1 MTPSTPSPAGPVSQF
16 LQQLKDLGWMEGK
29 NFVVERRYAE
39 GKLDRLPALAQDLV
53 QMNVDVIVT
62 TGSPAIRP
70 AFDATRTIPIVM
82 IAGSADPVGDG
93 FAVSLARPQGNVTG
107 VTWSAGPE
115 LVGKNLEVLRAL
127 IPGLR
132 RVALLYDAAVSPTT
146 ARAWQDAAQRLG
158 VSVETL
164 IVRHPDELEGSIDA
178 ASQRRA
184 DAMYVVL
191 GGLNY
196 SYRQRIT
203 ALALARHLPTFS
215 TLRELPEAGGLMS
228 YGPSLSELYRRG
240 AIYVDKILK
249 GTKPADLPIEQ
260 PTKFELVLNLKIAKA
275 LGLEVPRSLMLRADH
290 LIE

>member
-1 MTPSTPSPAGPVSQF
+1 
-16 LQQLKDLGWMEGK
+16 
-29 NFVVERRYAE
+29 
-39 GKLDRLPALAQDLV
+39 
-53 QMNVDVIVT
+53 MNVDVIVT

-93 FAVSLARPQGNVTG
+93 FAVSLARPNGNVTG

-115 LVGKNLEVLRAL
+115 LVGKNLEILKAF
-127 IPGLR
+127 IPRLL

-146 ARAWQDAAQRLG
+146 ARAWQDAAHRAG
-158 VSVETL
+158 VSIEL
-164 IVRHPDELEGSIDA
+164 LMVRHPDELERSIIA
-178 ASQRRA
+178 ASRGGA

-203 ALALARHLPTFS
+203 ALALARRLPTFS

-228 YGPSLSELYRRG
+228 YGPSLSDLYRRG
-240 AIYVDKILK
+240 AIYVDKILR
-249 GTKPADLPIEQ
+249 GAKPGDLPIEQ
-260 PTKFELVLNLKIAKA
+260 PTRFELVLNLKAAKA
-275 LGLEVPRSLMLRADH
+275 LGLVVPQSLVLQADH
-290 LIE
+290 LVE